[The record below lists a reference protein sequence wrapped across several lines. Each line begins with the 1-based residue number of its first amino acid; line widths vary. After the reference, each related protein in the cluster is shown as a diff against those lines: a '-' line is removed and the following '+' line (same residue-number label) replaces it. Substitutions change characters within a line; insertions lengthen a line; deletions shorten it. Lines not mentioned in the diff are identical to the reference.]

1 MEIRYRIDTKQYS
14 YLNMK
19 NITADFV
26 VGGVVRNDDY
36 YFHKTF
42 INEVWDSLKKDNVLL
57 LAPRRTGKTSV
68 MYHMLDHPQNG
79 YKVIHL
85 NVEDLETPAEFYLSL
100 IDAINDHQP
109 EYLKKLSSSWELLID
124 IVDRLEEIGFMDFKL
139 KLRKATDWEQEWKEI
154 AQQLIEKVI
163 SIDEPVLFIIDELP
177 DMLSAMKENSPDQ
190 LKDFLHQFR
199 KIRIDPKGNN
209 KIRWLVG
216 GSVNIRGTLDEQ
228 GLIKQINDLKTE
240 ILPTIQQ
247 EEMASFVS
255 MMLDEREVSYDE
267 SLVPRIYELLGEPI
281 PYFLQL
287 FTQELYRYWRREKP
301 KLLNASHAGTVFQ
314 HALLGEAAHDKLQHY
329 HSRIQLY
336 YPQDGQEIA
345 YILLD
350 ALSLSDTGISEKGL
364 FSQYQKQQ
372 LEQSNQANTR
382 IMQQAFK
389 RLLLR
394 LESDFYI
401 SKQDDGFYGF
411 NSFLLKTW
419 WRKNWAYENE

>member
-1 MEIRYRIDTKQYS
+1 
-14 YLNMK
+14 MK
-19 NITADFV
+19 NITSEFV

-42 INEVWDSLKKDNVLL
+42 IRDVWDSLKKDNVLL
-57 LAPRRTGKTSV
+57 LSPRRTGKTSV
-68 MYHMLDHPQNG
+68 MYCMLDHPEND
-79 YKVIHL
+79 YRVIHL
-85 NVEDLETPAEFYLSL
+85 NAEDLETPAEFYLSL

-109 EYLKKLSSSWELLID
+109 DYMKKLSSSWEVFKD
-124 IVDRLEEIGFMDFKL
+124 IGNRLEEIGLMDFKI
-139 KLRKATDWEQEWKEI
+139 KLRKATNWEQHWKEL

-163 SIDEPVLFIIDELP
+163 TADESVLFIIDELP
-177 DMLSAMKENSPDQ
+177 DMLSSMSENSPDQ

-199 KIRIDPKGNN
+199 KIRISHKGNN
-209 KIRWLVG
+209 KIRWMVG
-216 GSVNIRGTLDEQ
+216 CSVNIRGTLDEL

-240 ILPTIQQ
+240 SLPTIKEQ
-247 EEMASFVS
+247 EVVSFVS
-255 MMLDEREVSYDE
+255 MMLDDREVHYDE
-267 SLVPRIYELLGEPI
+267 SLIPRIYELLGEPI

-287 FTQELYRYWRREKP
+287 FTQELFRYWRREKP
-301 KLLNASHAGTVFQ
+301 DLLNASHADSVFQ

-336 YPQDGQEIA
+336 YPQSDQEIA

-364 FSQYQKQQ
+364 FSLYQKQQ
-372 LEQSNQANTR
+372 LEQSKQLSTR
-382 IMQQAFK
+382 AMQQAFK

-401 SKQDDGFYGF
+401 SRQNDDCYGF

-419 WRKNWAYENE
+419 WRKNWAYINE

>member
-1 MEIRYRIDTKQYS
+1 
-14 YLNMK
+14 MK

-26 VGGVVRNDDY
+26 VGGVARNDDY

-42 INEVWDSLKKDNVLL
+42 ISDVWDSLKKDNVLL
-57 LAPRRTGKTSV
+57 LSPRRTGKTSV
-68 MYHMLDHPQNG
+68 MYCMLDEPENG

-100 IDAINDHQP
+100 IDAINEHQP
-109 EYLKKLSSSWELLID
+109 EYLKKLSSSWELLKS
-124 IVDRLEEIGFMDFKL
+124 VGMHLEEIGFMDFKL
-139 KLRKATDWEQEWKEI
+139 KLRKSSDWEQEWKDI

-163 SIDEPVLFIIDELP
+163 AADEPVLFIIDELP
-177 DMLSAMKENSPDQ
+177 DMLSAMKENSTDQ
-190 LKDFLHQFR
+190 FKDFLHQFR
-199 KIRIDPKGNN
+199 KLRIGPKANN
-209 KIRWLVG
+209 NIRWLVG

-247 EEMASFVS
+247 EEVVSFVS
-255 MMLDEREVSYDE
+255 MMLDAREVDYDE
-267 SLVPRIYELLGEPI
+267 SLIPRIYELLGEPI

-287 FTQELYRYWRREKP
+287 FTQELYRYWKRKRP
-301 KLLNASHAGTVFQ
+301 KLLNSSHAETVFQ

-336 YPQDGQEIA
+336 YPNDDQEIA
-345 YILLD
+345 YLLLD
-350 ALSLSDTGISEKGL
+350 ALSLADNGISEKGL

-372 LEQSNQANTR
+372 LEQSKQETTR
-382 IMQQAFK
+382 AMQQAFK

-401 SKQDDGFYGF
+401 SKQNDGRYGF

-419 WRKNWAYENE
+419 WRKNWAYDNE